1 MDAKAASLL
10 EIEAAGIFSAG
21 RRRTRGKARSL
32 VCYWGVRELGLS
44 LADLTR
50 VFGLNIPGISYAV
63 AQKEALV
70 RAQDYRLEM

>member
-1 MDAKAASLL
+1 
-10 EIEAAGIFSAG
+10 
-21 RRRTRGKARSL
+21 
-32 VCYWGVRELGLS
+32 LGLS